1 MSTLK
6 KTENNLGQ
14 DEKVRSLWKQSVI
27 QFKHNRLAVV
37 GLVIIVLFIVT
48 ILTTL
53 AVDQITNY
61 SFYKEYIIK
70 QDLSLRLAK
79 PSLAHPFGCDEF
91 GRDLLLRILWG
102 TKLSFAIG
110 VVAIALSVIMGA
122 PFGMIAAFY
131 GGKPDNAI
139 MRVMDVLLAVPYML
153 LAMAIV
159 AALGTSTFNLLL
171 ALAVSGIAKYAR
183 IARAAVLTV
192 KDSEFV
198 EAARAVGASDGTI
211 LFQYILPDNAIMRVM
226 DVLLAVPY
234 MLLAMAIVAALGTST
249 FNLLLAL
256 AVSGIA
262 KYARIARAAVL
273 TVKDS
278 EFVEAARAVGASDG
292 TILFQYILPNALA
305 PILVQVSLG
314 IGDSILAV
322 AGLSYL
328 GLGVQPP
335 QPEWG
340 AILTTA
346 RTYMRDAW
354 HISVFPGLF
363 LILAVIAFNLF
374 GDGLRDALDPK
385 LKR

>member
-61 SFYKEYIIK
+61 SFYNEYIIK

-91 GRDLLLRILWG
+91 GRDLLLHILWG

-131 GGKPDNAI
+131 GGK
-139 MRVMDVLLAVPYML
+139 
-153 LAMAIV
+153 
-159 AALGTSTFNLLL
+159 T
-171 ALAVSGIAKYAR
+171 
-183 IARAAVLTV
+183 
-192 KDSEFV
+192 
-198 EAARAVGASDGTI
+198 
-211 LFQYILPDNAIMRVM
+211 DNAIMRVM

>member
-1 MSTLK
+1 MNTANQI
-6 KTENNLGQ
+6 ENQ
-14 DEKVRSLWKQSVI
+14 EMQEEKVRSLWKQSLI
-27 QFKHNRLAVV
+27 QFKHNRLEVA
-37 GLVIIVLFIVT
+37 GFVIILLFIVVILAT
-48 ILTTL
+48 IGIDL
-53 AVDQITNY
+53 ATNY
-61 SFYKEYIIK
+61 AFYDEYIVK
-70 QDLSLRLAK
+70 QDLTLRLAK

-102 TKLSFAIG
+102 TKLSMAIG
-110 VVAIALSVIMGA
+110 VVAISLSVIMGA

-131 GGKPDNAI
+131 GGKVDNVI

-159 AALGTSTFNLLL
+159 AALGTSTVNLLL

-198 EAARAVGASDGTI
+198 EAARAVGASDATI
-211 LFQYILPDNAIMRVM
+211 LF
-226 DVLLAVPY
+226 
-234 MLLAMAIVAALGTST
+234 
-249 FNLLLAL
+249 
-256 AVSGIA
+256 
-262 KYARIARAAVL
+262 K
-273 TVKDS
+273 
-278 EFVEAARAVGASDG
+278 
-292 TILFQYILPNALA
+292 YILPNALA
-305 PILVQVSLG
+305 PILVQISLG

>member
-61 SFYKEYIIK
+61 SFYNEYIIK

-131 GGKPDNAI
+131 GGK
-139 MRVMDVLLAVPYML
+139 
-153 LAMAIV
+153 
-159 AALGTSTFNLLL
+159 T
-171 ALAVSGIAKYAR
+171 
-183 IARAAVLTV
+183 
-192 KDSEFV
+192 
-198 EAARAVGASDGTI
+198 
-211 LFQYILPDNAIMRVM
+211 DNAIMRVM

-374 GDGLRDALDPK
+374 GDGLRYALDPK
-385 LKR
+385 LKL

>member
-61 SFYKEYIIK
+61 SFYNEYIIK

-131 GGKPDNAI
+131 GGKTDNAI

-183 IARAAVLTV
+183 IARAV
-192 KDSEFV
+192 
-198 EAARAVGASDGTI
+198 
-211 LFQYILPDNAIMRVM
+211 
-226 DVLLAVPY
+226 
-234 MLLAMAIVAALGTST
+234 
-249 FNLLLAL
+249 
-256 AVSGIA
+256 
-262 KYARIARAAVL
+262 VL

>member
-1 MSTLK
+1 MNTANQI
-6 KTENNLGQ
+6 ENQ
-14 DEKVRSLWKQSVI
+14 EMQEEKVRSLWKQSLI
-27 QFKHNRLAVV
+27 QFKHNRLAVA
-37 GLVIIVLFIVT
+37 GFVIILLFIVVILAT
-48 ILTTL
+48 IGIDL
-53 AVDQITNY
+53 ATNY
-61 SFYKEYIIK
+61 AFYDEYIVK
-70 QDLSLRLAK
+70 QDLTLRLAK

-102 TKLSFAIG
+102 TKLSMAIG
-110 VVAIALSVIMGA
+110 VVAISLSVIMGA

-131 GGKPDNAI
+131 GGKVDYVI

-159 AALGTSTFNLLL
+159 AALGTSTVNLLL

-198 EAARAVGASDGTI
+198 EAARAVGASDATI
-211 LFQYILPDNAIMRVM
+211 LF
-226 DVLLAVPY
+226 
-234 MLLAMAIVAALGTST
+234 
-249 FNLLLAL
+249 
-256 AVSGIA
+256 
-262 KYARIARAAVL
+262 K
-273 TVKDS
+273 
-278 EFVEAARAVGASDG
+278 
-292 TILFQYILPNALA
+292 YILPNALA
-305 PILVQVSLG
+305 PILVQISLG

>member
-1 MSTLK
+1 MNTANQI
-6 KTENNLGQ
+6 ENQ
-14 DEKVRSLWKQSVI
+14 EMQEEKVRSLWKQSLI
-27 QFKHNRLAVV
+27 QFKHNRLAVA
-37 GLVIIVLFIVT
+37 GFVIILLFIVVILAT
-48 ILTTL
+48 IGIDL
-53 AVDQITNY
+53 ATNY
-61 SFYKEYIIK
+61 AFYDEYIVK
-70 QDLSLRLAK
+70 QDLTLRLAK
-79 PSLAHPFGCDEF
+79 PSLAHPLGCDEF

-102 TKLSFAIG
+102 TKLSMAIG
-110 VVAIALSVIMGA
+110 VVAISLSVIMGA

-131 GGKPDNAI
+131 GGKVDNVI

-159 AALGTSTFNLLL
+159 AALGTSTVNLLL

-198 EAARAVGASDGTI
+198 EAARAVGASDATI
-211 LFQYILPDNAIMRVM
+211 LF
-226 DVLLAVPY
+226 
-234 MLLAMAIVAALGTST
+234 
-249 FNLLLAL
+249 
-256 AVSGIA
+256 
-262 KYARIARAAVL
+262 K
-273 TVKDS
+273 
-278 EFVEAARAVGASDG
+278 
-292 TILFQYILPNALA
+292 YILPNALA
-305 PILVQVSLG
+305 PILVQISLG

>member
-1 MSTLK
+1 MNTANQI
-6 KTENNLGQ
+6 ENQ
-14 DEKVRSLWKQSVI
+14 EMQEEKVRSLWKQSLI
-27 QFKHNRLAVV
+27 QFKHNRLAVA
-37 GLVIIVLFIVT
+37 GFVIILLFIVVILAT
-48 ILTTL
+48 IGIDL
-53 AVDQITNY
+53 ATNY
-61 SFYKEYIIK
+61 AFYDEYIVK
-70 QDLSLRLAK
+70 QDLTLRLAK

-102 TKLSFAIG
+102 TKLSMAIG
-110 VVAIALSVIMGA
+110 VVAISLSVIMGA

-131 GGKPDNAI
+131 GGKVDNVI

-159 AALGTSTFNLLL
+159 AALGTSTVNLLL

-198 EAARAVGASDGTI
+198 EAARAVGASDATI
-211 LFQYILPDNAIMRVM
+211 LF
-226 DVLLAVPY
+226 
-234 MLLAMAIVAALGTST
+234 
-249 FNLLLAL
+249 
-256 AVSGIA
+256 
-262 KYARIARAAVL
+262 K
-273 TVKDS
+273 
-278 EFVEAARAVGASDG
+278 
-292 TILFQYILPNALA
+292 YILPNALA
-305 PILVQVSLG
+305 PILVQISLG

-363 LILAVIAFNLF
+363 LILAVIAFK
-374 GDGLRDALDPK
+374 RAISESDALDPK

>member
-61 SFYKEYIIK
+61 SCYNEYIIK

-131 GGKPDNAI
+131 GGK
-139 MRVMDVLLAVPYML
+139 
-153 LAMAIV
+153 
-159 AALGTSTFNLLL
+159 T
-171 ALAVSGIAKYAR
+171 
-183 IARAAVLTV
+183 
-192 KDSEFV
+192 
-198 EAARAVGASDGTI
+198 
-211 LFQYILPDNAIMRVM
+211 DNAIMRVM

>member
-1 MSTLK
+1 MNTANQI
-6 KTENNLGQ
+6 ENQ
-14 DEKVRSLWKQSVI
+14 EMQEEKVRSLWKQSLI
-27 QFKHNRLAVV
+27 QFKHNRLAVA
-37 GLVIIVLFIVT
+37 GFLIILLFIVVILAT
-48 ILTTL
+48 IGIDL
-53 AVDQITNY
+53 ATNY
-61 SFYKEYIIK
+61 AFYDEYIVK
-70 QDLSLRLAK
+70 QDLTLRLAK

-102 TKLSFAIG
+102 TKLSMAIG
-110 VVAIALSVIMGA
+110 VVAISLSVIMGA

-131 GGKPDNAI
+131 GGKVDNVI

-159 AALGTSTFNLLL
+159 AALGTSTVNLLL

-198 EAARAVGASDGTI
+198 EAARAVGASDATI
-211 LFQYILPDNAIMRVM
+211 LF
-226 DVLLAVPY
+226 
-234 MLLAMAIVAALGTST
+234 
-249 FNLLLAL
+249 
-256 AVSGIA
+256 
-262 KYARIARAAVL
+262 K
-273 TVKDS
+273 
-278 EFVEAARAVGASDG
+278 
-292 TILFQYILPNALA
+292 YILPNALA
-305 PILVQVSLG
+305 PILVQISLG

-385 LKR
+385 LK

>member
-61 SFYKEYIIK
+61 SFYNEYIIK

-131 GGKPDNAI
+131 GGKTDNAI

-198 EAARAVGASDGTI
+198 EAARRRHLVYNRELDEIQRLEREGQVYVIRPSRFIKIRRTERDPERI
-211 LFQYILPDNAIMRVM
+211 RQMYE
-226 DVLLAVPY
+226 
-234 MLLAMAIVAALGTST
+234 LG
-249 FNLLLAL
+249 
-256 AVSGIA
+256 
-262 KYARIARAAVL
+262 R
-273 TVKDS
+273 
-278 EFVEAARAVGASDG
+278 E
-292 TILFQYILPNALA
+292 
-305 PILVQVSLG
+305 
-314 IGDSILAV
+314 
-322 AGLSYL
+322 
-328 GLGVQPP
+328 
-335 QPEWG
+335 
-340 AILTTA
+340 
-346 RTYMRDAW
+346 
-354 HISVFPGLF
+354 
-363 LILAVIAFNLF
+363 
-374 GDGLRDALDPK
+374 DALRAFPEIETFMVQ
-385 LKR
+385 

>member
-61 SFYKEYIIK
+61 SFYNEYILK

-102 TKLSFAIG
+102 PKLSFAIG

-131 GGKPDNAI
+131 GGK
-139 MRVMDVLLAVPYML
+139 
-153 LAMAIV
+153 
-159 AALGTSTFNLLL
+159 T
-171 ALAVSGIAKYAR
+171 
-183 IARAAVLTV
+183 
-192 KDSEFV
+192 
-198 EAARAVGASDGTI
+198 
-211 LFQYILPDNAIMRVM
+211 DNAIMRVM

>member
-61 SFYKEYIIK
+61 SFYNEYIIK

-131 GGKPDNAI
+131 GGKTDNAI

-171 ALAVSGIAKYAR
+171 ALAVA
-183 IARAAVLTV
+183 
-192 KDSEFV
+192 
-198 EAARAVGASDGTI
+198 
-211 LFQYILPDNAIMRVM
+211 
-226 DVLLAVPY
+226 
-234 MLLAMAIVAALGTST
+234 
-249 FNLLLAL
+249 
-256 AVSGIA
+256 GIA

>member
-61 SFYKEYIIK
+61 SFYIEYILK
-70 QDLSLRLAK
+70 QDLPLRLAK

-131 GGKPDNAI
+131 GGK
-139 MRVMDVLLAVPYML
+139 
-153 LAMAIV
+153 
-159 AALGTSTFNLLL
+159 T
-171 ALAVSGIAKYAR
+171 
-183 IARAAVLTV
+183 
-192 KDSEFV
+192 
-198 EAARAVGASDGTI
+198 
-211 LFQYILPDNAIMRVM
+211 DNAIMRVM

-374 GDGLRDALDPK
+374 GVGLRDALDPK

>member
-1 MSTLK
+1 
-6 KTENNLGQ
+6 
-14 DEKVRSLWKQSVI
+14 
-27 QFKHNRLAVV
+27 
-37 GLVIIVLFIVT
+37 
-48 ILTTL
+48 
-53 AVDQITNY
+53 
-61 SFYKEYIIK
+61 
-70 QDLSLRLAK
+70 
-79 PSLAHPFGCDEF
+79 
-91 GRDLLLRILWG
+91 
-102 TKLSFAIG
+102 
-110 VVAIALSVIMGA
+110 
-122 PFGMIAAFY
+122 
-131 GGKPDNAI
+131 
-139 MRVMDVLLAVPYML
+139 
-153 LAMAIV
+153 
-159 AALGTSTFNLLL
+159 
-171 ALAVSGIAKYAR
+171 
-183 IARAAVLTV
+183 
-192 KDSEFV
+192 
-198 EAARAVGASDGTI
+198 
-211 LFQYILPDNAIMRVM
+211 
-226 DVLLAVPY
+226 

-374 GDGLRDALDPK
+374 GDGLRKVLYSQGRK
-385 LKR
+385 TFNT

>member
-61 SFYKEYIIK
+61 SFYNEYILK

-131 GGKPDNAI
+131 GGKTDNAI

-153 LAMAIV
+153 LAMAN
-159 AALGTSTFNLLL
+159 S
-171 ALAVSGIAKYAR
+171 
-183 IARAAVLTV
+183 
-192 KDSEFV
+192 
-198 EAARAVGASDGTI
+198 
-211 LFQYILPDNAIMRVM
+211 M
-226 DVLLAVPY
+226 
-234 MLLAMAIVAALGTST
+234 
-249 FNLLLAL
+249 
-256 AVSGIA
+256 
-262 KYARIARAAVL
+262 
-273 TVKDS
+273 
-278 EFVEAARAVGASDG
+278 
-292 TILFQYILPNALA
+292 
-305 PILVQVSLG
+305 
-314 IGDSILAV
+314 
-322 AGLSYL
+322 
-328 GLGVQPP
+328 
-335 QPEWG
+335 
-340 AILTTA
+340 
-346 RTYMRDAW
+346 
-354 HISVFPGLF
+354 
-363 LILAVIAFNLF
+363 
-374 GDGLRDALDPK
+374 
-385 LKR
+385 

>member
-1 MSTLK
+1 MNTANQI
-6 KTENNLGQ
+6 ENQ
-14 DEKVRSLWKQSVI
+14 EMQEEKVRSLWKQSLI
-27 QFKHNRLAVV
+27 QFKHNRLAVA
-37 GLVIIVLFIVT
+37 GFVIILLFIVVILAT
-48 ILTTL
+48 IGIDL
-53 AVDQITNY
+53 ATNY
-61 SFYKEYIIK
+61 AFYGEYIVK
-70 QDLSLRLAK
+70 QDLTLRLAK

-102 TKLSFAIG
+102 TKLSMAIG
-110 VVAIALSVIMGA
+110 VVAISLSVIMGA

-131 GGKPDNAI
+131 GGKVDNVI

-159 AALGTSTFNLLL
+159 AGLGTSTVNLLL

-198 EAARAVGASDGTI
+198 EAARAVGASDATI
-211 LFQYILPDNAIMRVM
+211 LF
-226 DVLLAVPY
+226 
-234 MLLAMAIVAALGTST
+234 
-249 FNLLLAL
+249 
-256 AVSGIA
+256 
-262 KYARIARAAVL
+262 K
-273 TVKDS
+273 
-278 EFVEAARAVGASDG
+278 
-292 TILFQYILPNALA
+292 YILPNALA
-305 PILVQVSLG
+305 PILVQISLG

-363 LILAVIAFNLF
+363 LVLAVIAFNLF
-374 GDGLRDALDPK
+374 GAGPRDALVPK
-385 LKR
+385 LKRYGGKWYGTLIGNKGFTGAVSHGGRDGICPKPCGPGAGRRGNPGTGGRDRRGQDHSGQEHHAAHPQSAGKDRGRNDRI

>member
-1 MSTLK
+1 MNTANQI
-6 KTENNLGQ
+6 ENQ
-14 DEKVRSLWKQSVI
+14 EMQEEKVRSLWKQSLI
-27 QFKHNRLAVV
+27 QFKHNRLAVA
-37 GLVIIVLFIVT
+37 GFVIILLFIVVILAT
-48 ILTTL
+48 IGIDL
-53 AVDQITNY
+53 ATNY
-61 SFYKEYIIK
+61 AFYDEYIVK
-70 QDLSLRLAK
+70 QDLTLRLAK

-102 TKLSFAIG
+102 TKLSMAIG
-110 VVAIALSVIMGA
+110 VVAISLSVLMGA

-131 GGKPDNAI
+131 GGKVDNVI

-159 AALGTSTFNLLL
+159 AALGTSTVNLLL

-198 EAARAVGASDGTI
+198 EAARAVGASDATI
-211 LFQYILPDNAIMRVM
+211 LF
-226 DVLLAVPY
+226 
-234 MLLAMAIVAALGTST
+234 
-249 FNLLLAL
+249 
-256 AVSGIA
+256 
-262 KYARIARAAVL
+262 K
-273 TVKDS
+273 
-278 EFVEAARAVGASDG
+278 
-292 TILFQYILPNALA
+292 YILPNALA
-305 PILVQVSLG
+305 PILVQISLG

>member
-27 QFKHNRLAVV
+27 QIKHNRLAVV

-61 SFYKEYIIK
+61 SFYNEYILK

-122 PFGMIAAFY
+122 PVGMIAAFY
-131 GGKPDNAI
+131 GGK
-139 MRVMDVLLAVPYML
+139 
-153 LAMAIV
+153 
-159 AALGTSTFNLLL
+159 T
-171 ALAVSGIAKYAR
+171 
-183 IARAAVLTV
+183 
-192 KDSEFV
+192 
-198 EAARAVGASDGTI
+198 
-211 LFQYILPDNAIMRVM
+211 DNAIMRVM

-363 LILAVIAFNLF
+363 LILAVIAFNLV
-374 GDGLRDALDPK
+374 GDGLRDALAPK

>member
-1 MSTLK
+1 MNTANQI
-6 KTENNLGQ
+6 ENQ
-14 DEKVRSLWKQSVI
+14 EMQEEKVRSLWKQSLI
-27 QFKHNRLAVV
+27 QFKHNRLAVA
-37 GLVIIVLFIVT
+37 GFVIILLFIVVILAT
-48 ILTTL
+48 IGIDL
-53 AVDQITNY
+53 ATNY
-61 SFYKEYIIK
+61 AFYDEYIVK
-70 QDLSLRLAK
+70 QDLTLRLAK

-102 TKLSFAIG
+102 TKLSMAIG
-110 VVAIALSVIMGA
+110 VVAISLSVIMGA

-131 GGKPDNAI
+131 GGKVDNVI

-159 AALGTSTFNLLL
+159 AALGTSTVNLLL

-198 EAARAVGASDGTI
+198 EAARAVGASDATI
-211 LFQYILPDNAIMRVM
+211 LF
-226 DVLLAVPY
+226 
-234 MLLAMAIVAALGTST
+234 
-249 FNLLLAL
+249 
-256 AVSGIA
+256 
-262 KYARIARAAVL
+262 K
-273 TVKDS
+273 
-278 EFVEAARAVGASDG
+278 
-292 TILFQYILPNALA
+292 YILPNALA
-305 PILVQVSLG
+305 PILVQISLG
-314 IGDSILAV
+314 IGASILAV

>member
-61 SFYKEYIIK
+61 SFYNEYIIK

-131 GGKPDNAI
+131 GGK
-139 MRVMDVLLAVPYML
+139 
-153 LAMAIV
+153 
-159 AALGTSTFNLLL
+159 T
-171 ALAVSGIAKYAR
+171 
-183 IARAAVLTV
+183 
-192 KDSEFV
+192 
-198 EAARAVGASDGTI
+198 
-211 LFQYILPDNAIMRVM
+211 DNAIMRVM

-374 GDGLRDALDPK
+374 GDGLRDALDSYIRNQRFTGTIPY
-385 LKR
+385 RGRDRVRP

>member
-1 MSTLK
+1 MNTANQI
-6 KTENNLGQ
+6 ENQ
-14 DEKVRSLWKQSVI
+14 EMQEEKVRSLWKQSLI
-27 QFKHNRLAVV
+27 QFKHNRLAVA
-37 GLVIIVLFIVT
+37 GFVIILLFIVVILAT
-48 ILTTL
+48 IGIDL
-53 AVDQITNY
+53 ATNY
-61 SFYKEYIIK
+61 AFYDEYIVK
-70 QDLSLRLAK
+70 QDLTLRLAK
-79 PSLAHPFGCDEF
+79 PSLAHPYGCDEF

-102 TKLSFAIG
+102 TKLSMAIG
-110 VVAIALSVIMGA
+110 VVAISLSVIMGA

-131 GGKPDNAI
+131 GGKVDNVI

-159 AALGTSTFNLLL
+159 AALGTSTVNLLL

-198 EAARAVGASDGTI
+198 EAARAVGASDATI
-211 LFQYILPDNAIMRVM
+211 LF
-226 DVLLAVPY
+226 
-234 MLLAMAIVAALGTST
+234 
-249 FNLLLAL
+249 
-256 AVSGIA
+256 
-262 KYARIARAAVL
+262 K
-273 TVKDS
+273 
-278 EFVEAARAVGASDG
+278 
-292 TILFQYILPNALA
+292 YILPNALA
-305 PILVQVSLG
+305 PILVQISLG

>member
-48 ILTTL
+48 ILTPL

-61 SFYKEYIIK
+61 SFYNEYILK

-131 GGKPDNAI
+131 GGK
-139 MRVMDVLLAVPYML
+139 
-153 LAMAIV
+153 
-159 AALGTSTFNLLL
+159 T
-171 ALAVSGIAKYAR
+171 
-183 IARAAVLTV
+183 
-192 KDSEFV
+192 
-198 EAARAVGASDGTI
+198 
-211 LFQYILPDNAIMRVM
+211 DNAIMRVM

-322 AGLSYL
+322 AVK
-328 GLGVQPP
+328 GVGVCFRPP